1 MKNPV
6 TSERGSALLVVLCL
20 MGMLTLAGLYAVRT
34 SNTDMDLAFN
44 KVNSEQAFYIAEAG
58 AKRGVAELIKDD
70 AWNDGF
76 VDMTFGSGTFTVVV
90 ADSTTDPALDD
101 TVIVTSTGAS
111 RDAMA
116 TVEITIV
123 PEYIY
128 PFRHALFA
136 DDKVDIRNSMRTDS
150 YNSDSGSYW
159 STQTNE
165 DGDVGS
171 NGVVEIKNG
180 AIIGGDAFTSLT
192 GGLTVNTGAT
202 VYGTTA
208 DDAPPETLSEIPTE
222 EYDWAL
228 ANTQV
233 STGITGSYT
242 YDASTYAFET
252 NSSVELKGGVYYFSS
267 FTLLNSAALTVAP
280 GEEVTIYVTGDI
292 EIKNSGDVNPDGDP
306 SAKTFFSQG
315 DLILKNS
322 GTIHGLFY
330 APDGTADL
338 RNSSDFFGSIVANDI
353 VAHSSAEFH
362 YDRELEK
369 IKKGKTG
376 NLDLVAWKEI

>member
-1 MKNPV
+1 MKNTV
-6 TSERGSALLVVLCL
+6 HSERGSALLVVLCL
-20 MGMLTLAGLYAVRT
+20 MGMLTLAGLFAIRT

-70 AWNDGF
+70 TWNAGF
-76 VDMTFGSGTFTVVV
+76 TDVQFGSGTFTVVV
-90 ADSTTDPALDD
+90 ADSTTDPALYD
-101 TVIVTSTGAS
+101 TVIVTSTGGS
-111 RDAMA
+111 RSALV
-116 TVEITIV
+116 TVEITVV
-123 PEYIY
+123 PEYLY

-171 NGVVEIKNG
+171 NGIVEIKNG

-208 DDAPPETLSEIPTE
+208 DDAPPETLAEIPTE

-228 ANTQV
+228 ANSQI

-242 YDASTYAFET
+242 YDSSTYAFST

-306 SAKTFFSQG
+306 SALTFYSQG

-322 GTIHGLFY
+322 GTIHALFY

-338 RNSSDFFGSIVANDI
+338 RNSSDFFGSIVADDI

-376 NLDLVAWKEI
+376 NLDLVAWKEL

>member
-1 MKNPV
+1 MRNPAY
-6 TSERGSALLVVLCL
+6 SERGSALLVVLCL

-70 AWNDGF
+70 TWNAGF
-76 VDMTFGSGTFTVVV
+76 VDMPFGSGTFTVVV

-136 DDKVDIRNSMRTDS
+136 DDMVDIRNSMRTDS

-159 STQTNE
+159 STQANE

-180 AIIGGDAFTSLT
+180 AIIGGDASTSLT
-192 GGLTVNTGAT
+192 GGLTVNPGAT
-202 VYGTTA
+202 VYGTTS
-208 DDAPPETLSEIPTE
+208 DAAESETLAEIPSE

-228 ANTQV
+228 ANSQV
-233 STGITGSYT
+233 STGITGSYS
-242 YDASTYAFET
+242 YDPGTYAFST
-252 NSSVELKGGVYYFSS
+252 NSSVELQGGVYYFSS

-280 GEEVTIYVTGDI
+280 GEEVTIYVTGNI

-306 SAKTFFSQG
+306 SALTFYSQG

-330 APDGTADL
+330 SPDGTADL
-338 RNSSDFFGSIVANDI
+338 RNSSDFFGAIVANDI

-369 IKKGKTG
+369 VKKGKTG
-376 NLDLVAWKEI
+376 DLDLVAWKEL